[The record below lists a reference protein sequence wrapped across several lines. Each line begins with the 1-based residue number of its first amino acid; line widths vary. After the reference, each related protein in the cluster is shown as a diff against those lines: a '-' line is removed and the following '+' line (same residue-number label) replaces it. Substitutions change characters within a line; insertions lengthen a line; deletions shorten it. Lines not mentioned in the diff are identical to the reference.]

1 MCSKTEKEEQ
11 SPSKAE
17 FNESSV
23 AILLQTAK
31 SEYDNEHNRTTVID
45 SKTNISLP
53 IISAFL
59 LALIQANDYKTIFNL
74 PTLNFFQWLLP
85 ATLFLFYTAT
95 LVLGFLADLL
105 MIRVI
110 FTRQYKTLN
119 IRDIYNKT
127 FLKNAPCPISLF
139 IITRYCEASEH
150 NKEQNNLRI
159 KWYKKSWLLTVVAL
173 FLYLIYMIIKNN
185 MWGSIWKIQLKN
197 L

>member
-74 PTLNFFQWLLP
+74 PTLNFLQWLLP

-95 LVLGFLADLL
+95 LVFGFLADLL

-127 FLKNAPCPISLF
+127 FLKNAPNPISLF

-173 FLYLIYMIIKNN
+173 FLYSIYMIIKNN
-185 MWGSIWKIQLKN
+185 M
-197 L
+197 